1 MEPTVYKYII
11 RHSMRQQIV
20 LIALAGF
27 SFPFLYFFYELPKM
41 IVNGAIS
48 GMAGPFPTVIAG
60 VELEQTGYLFGLCA
74 VFLVFVFINQSFKY
88 VINVYKG

>member
-11 RHSMRQQIV
+11 RYSMRQQVV
-20 LIALAGF
+20 LIALAGL

-48 GMAGPFPTVIAG
+48 GKAGPFP
-60 VELEQTGYLFGLCA
+60 VEIFGLELGQTA
-74 VFLVFVFINQSFKY
+74 
-88 VINVYKG
+88 